1 VRISNNFRA
10 TSGFESI
17 SSGLG
22 ARVEFPGVLLRMRDA
37 RFLARGAPVGPV
49 SLDVAQGERVARVF
63 EEARDASIVAMLAAG
78 IVKVNA
84 GSVLIDEYDPRVQP
98 VHCKRVVAF
107 VPHDPLPLDV
117 PGFESYIGY
126 RAALW
131 GIDAAGAWAHA
142 KLLLE
147 RLEGVHEAFAYPLA
161 GALIAAP
168 KLLVLDRPQPAY
180 AERILAAA
188 GPRAIF
194 STHLSDAAA
203 QRFQTRMRA
212 VRLGVV
218 P

>member
-1 VRISNNFRA
+1 
-10 TSGFESI
+10 
-17 SSGLG
+17 
-22 ARVEFPGVLLRMRDA
+22 MRDA

-49 SLDVAQGERVARVF
+49 TLDVSPGEHVARVY
-63 EEARDASIVAMLAAG
+63 EEPREAGIVAMLAAG
-78 IVKVNA
+78 IVKASA

-98 VHCKRVVAF
+98 VHCKRIVAF

-117 PGFESYIGY
+117 PGFESYIRY
-126 RAALW
+126 RAALY
-131 GIDAAGAWAHA
+131 GTDPVRAWAHA

-180 AERILAAA
+180 AEQILAAA

-194 STHLSDAAA
+194 STHATDTAAG
-203 QRFQTRMRA
+203 RFRSRPRTSRT
-212 VRLGVV
+212 GVV
-218 P
+218 AT

>member
-1 VRISNNFRA
+1 
-10 TSGFESI
+10 
-17 SSGLG
+17 
-22 ARVEFPGVLLRMRDA
+22 MREA
-37 RFLARGAPVGPV
+37 RFLARGAPVGPIT
-49 SLDVAQGERVARVF
+49 LDVTPGERSARVY
-63 EEARDASIVAMLAAG
+63 EDARDASIVAMMAAG
-78 IVKVNA
+78 IVKANA

-98 VHCKRVVAF
+98 VHCKHVVAF

-117 PGFESYIGY
+117 PGVESYIRY

-131 GIDAAGAWAHA
+131 GIDPAGAWAHA
-142 KLLLE
+142 KLVLE

-161 GALIAAP
+161 GALISAP

-194 STHLSDAAA
+194 STHVTDAAA
-203 QRFQTRMRA
+203 QKFQTRPRS

-218 P
+218 PT

>member
-1 VRISNNFRA
+1 
-10 TSGFESI
+10 
-17 SSGLG
+17 
-22 ARVEFPGVLLRMRDA
+22 MREA
-37 RFLARGAPVGPV
+37 RFLARGAPVGPIDLAL
-49 SLDVAQGERVARVF
+49 SPGERVARVY
-63 EEARDASIVAMLAAG
+63 EDARDASIVAMLAAG
-78 IVKVNA
+78 IVKANA
-84 GSVLIDEYDPRVQP
+84 GSVLIDEFDPRVQP

-117 PGFESYIGY
+117 PGVEGYIRY

-131 GIDAAGAWAHA
+131 GIDPTGAWARA

-180 AERILAAA
+180 AERILAAT

-194 STHLSDAAA
+194 STHTSDAAA
-203 QRFQTRMRA
+203 QKFETRART

-218 P
+218 PT

>member
-1 VRISNNFRA
+1 
-10 TSGFESI
+10 
-17 SSGLG
+17 
-22 ARVEFPGVLLRMRDA
+22 MREA
-37 RFLARGAPVGPV
+37 QFLARGAPVGPV
-49 SLDVAQGERVARVF
+49 TLDLSSGQRSARVC
-63 EEARDASIVAMLAAG
+63 EDARDASIVAMLAAG
-78 IVKVNA
+78 IVKANA

-117 PGFESYIGY
+117 PGVESYIRY

-131 GIDAAGAWAHA
+131 GIDPTGAWAHA
-142 KLLLE
+142 KLVLE

-194 STHLSDAAA
+194 STHTSDAAA
-203 QRFQTRMRA
+203 QKFETRARN

-218 P
+218 PT

>member
-1 VRISNNFRA
+1 M
-10 TSGFESI
+10 
-17 SSGLG
+17 
-22 ARVEFPGVLLRMRDA
+22 LLRMREA
-37 RFLARGAPVGPV
+37 QFLARGTPVGPV
-49 SLDVAQGERVARVF
+49 TLDVGLGQRSARVY
-63 EEARDASIVAMLAAG
+63 EDARDASIVAMLAAG
-78 IVKVNA
+78 IVKANA

-117 PGFESYIGY
+117 PGVESYIRY

-131 GIDAAGAWAHA
+131 GIDPTGAWAHA

-147 RLEGVHEAFAYPLA
+147 RLDGVHEAFAYPLA

-194 STHLSDAAA
+194 STHTSDAAA
-203 QRFQTRMRA
+203 QRFETRARS

-218 P
+218 PT

>member
-1 VRISNNFRA
+1 
-10 TSGFESI
+10 
-17 SSGLG
+17 
-22 ARVEFPGVLLRMRDA
+22 MRDA

-49 SLDVAQGERVARVF
+49 TLDVSPGERVARVF
-63 EEARDASIVAMLAAG
+63 EDPRSASIVAMLAAG
-78 IVKVNA
+78 MVKA
-84 GSVLIDEYDPRVQP
+84 SDGSVLIDEYDPRVQP

-117 PGFESYIGY
+117 PGFESYIRY

-131 GIDAAGAWAHA
+131 GIDPVGAWAHA

-168 KLLVLDRPQPAY
+168 KLLVLDRPLPAY
-180 AERILAAA
+180 AERILTAA

-194 STHLSDAAA
+194 STHTSGGAA
-203 QRFQTRMRA
+203 QRFTDRPRTTL
-212 VRLGVV
+212 VGVV
-218 P
+218 PT